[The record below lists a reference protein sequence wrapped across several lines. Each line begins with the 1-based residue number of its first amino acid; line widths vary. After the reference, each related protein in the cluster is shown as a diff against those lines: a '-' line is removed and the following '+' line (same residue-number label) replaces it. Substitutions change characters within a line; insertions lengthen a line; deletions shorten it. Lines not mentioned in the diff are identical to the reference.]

1 MFSNKQKWVG
11 ATAFAAVLISSSLTS
26 LSPSQAAVPSAV
38 SGIQATNI
46 IRTNTNSKDSLQ
58 TQTYPGILSLQ
69 ESLTT
74 APLNVAA
81 NPAQGRGL
89 AVTTLALKSAI
100 PVELETKPTSA
111 QLGSDTST
119 NSSASKTVS
128 TSQTPASVQASVSGP
143 KQQAKPASSGSTK
156 KNSAPA
162 KQVQTA
168 KASNPA
174 QLSRGGSQVSSI
186 IERALSL
193 RGVPYLWGGTTPK
206 GFDCSGFVQY
216 VFAASGVKLPR
227 TSFEQYK
234 VGTPVAR
241 DQLQV
246 GDVVF
251 FSTYARGASDVR
263 IYIGGGRTI
272 GASSDG
278 VAIHSLSES
287 YWSKHYLGARR
298 VL

>member
-38 SGIQATNI
+38 SGIQAANI
-46 IRTNTNSKDSLQ
+46 IRTNTNSKDSSQ
-58 TQTYPGILSLQ
+58 TQTYPGMLSPQ

-74 APLNVAA
+74 AQLNVAA

-111 QLGSDTST
+111 
-119 NSSASKTVS
+119 SKTVS
-128 TSQTPASVQASVSGP
+128 TSQTPASVQASVSEP

-156 KNSAPA
+156 KSSAPA
-162 KQVQTA
+162 KPVQTA

-174 QLSRGGSQVSSI
+174 PVSRGGSPQVSSI

-216 VFAASGVKLPR
+216 VFSASGIKLPR